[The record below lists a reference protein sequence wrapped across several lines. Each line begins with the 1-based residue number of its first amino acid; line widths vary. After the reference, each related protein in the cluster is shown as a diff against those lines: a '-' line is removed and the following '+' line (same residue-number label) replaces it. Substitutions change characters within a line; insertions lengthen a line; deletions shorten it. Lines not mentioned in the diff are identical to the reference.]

1 MKESSEPDT
10 GATATEGAP
19 LLVTIPEA
27 CAALRISR
35 WSLYQL
41 INKRRLKTVRID
53 RRRLIATI
61 DLAALVEE
69 LRAEGADDGR

>member
-10 GATATEGAP
+10 GATTTEGAP

-69 LRAEGADDGR
+69 LRAEGADDGQ

>member
-1 MKESSEPDT
+1 MNEPSEPESK
-10 GATATEGAP
+10 ATTTDSAP
-19 LLVTIPEA
+19 LLITIPEA

-53 RRRLIATI
+53 RRRLIATT
-61 DLAALVEE
+61 DLTALVEE